1 MCFDFHY
8 KFSETFL
15 IVRKIKRDIIINIR
29 KFSREVPVIF
39 VRFLFKLELS
49 RQIFENFL
57 IPNYMKIRPVKP
69 RCSLRADGWTDTT
82 KLTVA
87 FRIFAIAP
95 KK

>member
-15 IVRKIKRDIIINIR
+15 IVRRIKRGVDMNMH
-29 KFSREVPVIF
+29 KSSREVPVIF

-57 IPNYMKIRPVKP
+57 IPNDVKIRPVEVALFLAGGRMDRRDETKG
-69 RCSLRADGWTDTT
+69 RSSHFCHRA
-82 KLTVA
+82 
-87 FRIFAIAP
+87 
-95 KK
+95 